1 MNQRKVKVPSATQ
14 AAMQDKTLRPPTK
27 KESPP
32 LGPAWDTY
40 KDVVKHQQSVSS
52 FTDPIQQLP
61 ADETDVALMVA
72 PFGSLSK
79 PLQNFAKKLVQ
90 TKTVKEGVDLA
101 LRQIT
106 GLGWKAQDIVDFSKK
121 LLDIQ
126 TSVPGGM
133 DAIKPKHL
141 KALRLANEEL
151 VGIKDRGRRS
161 VEAGRHL
168 SAPEGSPHPASGAKE
183 VEVKYDALGNK
194 VDGTSQAVPKNIK
207 DVNQPGVDEAFDESL
222 DEAKRQKN
230 KEAYEKFME
239 DLPENK
245 ENYDRFLKYRF
256 GKVSDEKLLK
266 RYEKEKVRKLR
277 GRETES
283 DRARRLRDFEA
294 EISARG
300 LD

>member
-207 DVNQPGVDEAFDESL
+207 DVNQPGVDEAFDESPFPQIQVWKSFRREVTKAL
-222 DEAKRQKN
+222 RK
-230 KEAYEKFME
+230 
-239 DLPENK
+239 
-245 ENYDRFLKYRF
+245 
-256 GKVSDEKLLK
+256 GKS
-266 RYEKEKVRKLR
+266 
-277 GRETES
+277 
-283 DRARRLRDFEA
+283 
-294 EISARG
+294 
-300 LD
+300 